1 MITGGSNNGTSVQ
14 AANIVYPDLGKWDTR
29 GNMAIGRFGHV
40 QLFYNE
46 MVIVMGGFNDIEGSS
61 GISS

>member
-1 MITGGSNNGTSVQ
+1 MGKSVQ

-40 QLFYNE
+40 
-46 MVIVMGGFNDIEGSS
+46 
-61 GISS
+61 